1 MPATAR
7 PRVRRG
13 VVVFLLLTLVS
24 AASAQRFEIGGN
36 LGAGFPQ
43 SQFGRNVDRAGVG
56 LNAYGGL
63 APADLPFFLGFR
75 VGYFNYGSE
84 QRRDILAGQF
94 TQIDADVTTTNNIVM
109 LQLCARLQPNVGSLR
124 PYVEGFLGWN
134 YLYTL
139 TTVKGEFTGDEI
151 SNDVNL
157 DDGAFTYGGGGGIQI
172 MLTGPPDPEEGEEAA
187 GSGLALDIGAR
198 YGFGGKAK
206 YLKEG
211 SIMRVGDSFTYTVLE
226 STTDLIM
233 IHVGVAYHF

>member
-1 MPATAR
+1 MPAPIPALAR
-7 PRVRRG
+7 RAAG
-13 VVVFLLLTLVS
+13 LLLLLLLTSV
-24 AASAQRFEIGGN
+24 APAQRFEIGGN
-36 LGAGFPQ
+36 LGVGFPQ
-43 SQFGRNVDRAGVG
+43 SQFGRNVDRPGVG
-56 LNAYGGL
+56 LNIHGGL
-63 APADLPFFLGFR
+63 APADLPFFFGLR

-84 QRRDILAGQF
+84 QRNDVLLGPF
-94 TQIDADVTTTNNIVM
+94 TPIDADVSTTNNILM
-109 LQLCARLQPNVGSLR
+109 INLCARLQPNIGSFR
-124 PYVEGFLGWN
+124 PYVEGFVGWN

-157 DDGAFTYGGGGGIQI
+157 DDGAFSYGGGGGIQI
-172 MLTGPPDPEEGEEAA
+172 MLTHASEPEEGEDAA
-187 GSGLALDIGAR
+187 ARGLALDIGAN

-211 SIMRVGDSFTYTVLE
+211 SITRAGDSFTYTVLE